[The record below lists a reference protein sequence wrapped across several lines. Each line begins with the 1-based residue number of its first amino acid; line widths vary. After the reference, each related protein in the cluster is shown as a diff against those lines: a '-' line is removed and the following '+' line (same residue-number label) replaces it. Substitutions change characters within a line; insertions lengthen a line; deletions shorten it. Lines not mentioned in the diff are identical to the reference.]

1 MSSKRENLNG
11 SPETGVL
18 ACRRCGKAM
27 KVPGKLAREEFRE
40 RRRSNTSPFREVCV
54 DCITPEEI
62 DDLGSQL
69 IDRLSWAYRGGA
81 Q

>member
-1 MSSKRENLNG
+1 
-11 SPETGVL
+11 
-18 ACRRCGKAM
+18 M